1 MTVTNQIKV
10 LNRKIT
16 QKESQYDLDRK
27 AAEISALSSKN
38 LNKYELLAG
47 EDLDLKPSTVAQA
60 KLEYSPLGRIFNKG
74 LSEQNKKEAL
84 FKSVENIK
92 DKNEELINRFSTT
105 NKAPK
110 NKINNQSKKLI
121 YDVNHSFAKLRNID
135 DIKKLSLDSMFNI
148 MKEYHKKFNSLNNLK
163 TRTKDNEKRKQE
175 VLTNVGGI
183 YNRLYYIYKNKYNQ
197 KLNSLDA
204 ENKKMFDYKKLRL
217 SDYTYPSEEEE
228 QEDKQDKETTDVN
241 KFNESII
248 KKGMDI
254 KNMEL
259 FNKHFN
265 YQTPSA
271 LLKDLYETNDKEKN
285 SLLVGVINIGLKGLT
300 EEIEKVFKAE
310 RKI

>member
-47 EDLDLKPSTVAQA
+47 EDLDLKPSTVAQV

-135 DIKKLSLDSMFNI
+135 DIKKLSLDSMFNL

-183 YNRLYYIYKNKYNQ
+183 YNRLYYIYKNKYN
-197 KLNSLDA
+197 KK
-204 ENKKMFDYKKLRL
+204 NK
-217 SDYTYPSEEEE
+217 
-228 QEDKQDKETTDVN
+228 
-241 KFNESII
+241 
-248 KKGMDI
+248 
-254 KNMEL
+254 
-259 FNKHFN
+259 
-265 YQTPSA
+265 
-271 LLKDLYETNDKEKN
+271 
-285 SLLVGVINIGLKGLT
+285 
-300 EEIEKVFKAE
+300 
-310 RKI
+310 

>member
-60 KLEYSPLGRIFNKG
+60 KLEYSQLGRIFNKG

-135 DIKKLSLDSMFNI
+135 DIKKLSLDSMFNL

-183 YNRLYYIYKNKYNQ
+183 YNRLYYIYKNKY
-197 KLNSLDA
+197 KKKINSLDA
-204 ENKKMFDYKKLRL
+204 ENKKSL
-217 SDYTYPSEEEE
+217 
-228 QEDKQDKETTDVN
+228 
-241 KFNESII
+241 II
-248 KKGMDI
+248 K
-254 KNMEL
+254 N
-259 FNKHFN
+259 
-265 YQTPSA
+265 
-271 LLKDLYETNDKEKN
+271 
-285 SLLVGVINIGLKGLT
+285 
-300 EEIEKVFKAE
+300 
-310 RKI
+310 